1 MRKKEKKIWEREQ
14 ATAQA
19 IVVRQQAAK
28 VLQVLPAVQV
38 APAAPAAPEVVI
50 LPSISKSKPNA
61 KKCSICYRKIE
72 AGDVS
77 TKCDQ
82 KWCRF
87 VCCATEAC
95 VNCMTIHKQNAHKE

>member
-38 APAAPAAPEVVI
+38 VPAVQVAPAAPAAPEVVI

-61 KKCSICYRKIE
+61 
-72 AGDVS
+72 
-77 TKCDQ
+77 
-82 KWCRF
+82 
-87 VCCATEAC
+87 
-95 VNCMTIHKQNAHKE
+95 